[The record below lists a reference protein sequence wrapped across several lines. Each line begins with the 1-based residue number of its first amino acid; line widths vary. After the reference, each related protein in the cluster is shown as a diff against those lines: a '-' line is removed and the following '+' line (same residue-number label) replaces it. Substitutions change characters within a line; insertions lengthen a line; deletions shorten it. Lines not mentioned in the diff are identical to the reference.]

1 MPLVALEDQ
10 FGGEM
15 KRLGIR
21 YLSLTSTPVETLEE
35 QIEELQPLV
44 LLSNVESLSDSDIQR
59 KISKLKLSY
68 IAIDEAQVFYFHSSK
83 CTLPFLLLL
92 LPTLLIKIIKLS
104 EGGRP

>member
-10 FGGEM
+10 FGDEM
-15 KRLGIR
+15 ERLGIR

-68 IAIDEAQVFYFHSSK
+68 IAIDEAQVFRCASIS
-83 CTLPFLLLL
+83 
-92 LPTLLIKIIKLS
+92 
-104 EGGRP
+104 